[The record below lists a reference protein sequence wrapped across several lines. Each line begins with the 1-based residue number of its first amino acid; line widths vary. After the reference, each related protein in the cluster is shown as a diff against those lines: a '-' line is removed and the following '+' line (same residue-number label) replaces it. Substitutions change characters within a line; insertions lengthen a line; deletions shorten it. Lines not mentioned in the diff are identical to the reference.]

1 MADKKNKK
9 VLAIFIDG
17 TFIPSREGATN
28 RFLNLTRKLTEHNFK
43 VIVIHCYRG
52 WSNLNLIKKEK
63 FTTYFLEPKNYY
75 YNFNLITNILKK
87 ENVNIIQFNDP
98 SVLTYLGLNIK
109 KRYPSFLIYEA
120 HDVVSQLLKNLG
132 KENKKI
138 LEKERKAVQA
148 ADGITCFTQKD
159 KNQLIKLRANKKK
172 IIINPCGVNVKE
184 ILYCGPNLKAKNLLF
199 LGNHFYEP
207 NKRALDY
214 LLEKVMPI
222 LSRRDPKI
230 FLNIAGN
237 YPFERYKKYTK
248 NKRINFLDFV
258 PNLNSVF
265 KKTTI
270 ALAPI
275 KFGSGIR
282 IKILNYM
289 AAGIPTIST
298 TLGSSGIENKKS
310 LMIENNFSKY
320 PGLIISLLRDKEKLI
335 EISKNARDVIEE
347 KYSWEIISQEIIKR
361 YNSIENKSF
370 VGSRKNEPDKKF
382 VLPHW
387 LEENLKKE
395 RFNDKDFLFKNK
407 DYLYGKAGNNSLNFF
422 KRRYF

>member
-75 YNFNLITNILKK
+75 YNFDLITNILKK

-138 LEKERKAVQA
+138 LKKERKAVQI
-148 ADGITCFTQKD
+148 ADGIICFTQKD
-159 KNQLIKLRANKKK
+159 KNQLIKLGANKEK
-172 IIINPCGVNVKE
+172 IIINPCGVNIKE
-184 ILYCGPNLKAKNLLF
+184 VLYCGPNLKAKNLLF

-207 NKRALDY
+207 NRRALDY
-214 LLEKVMPI
+214 LLKRIIPI
-222 LSRRDPKI
+222 LFKNEPKI
-230 FLNIAGN
+230 SLKIVGN
-237 YPFERYKKYTK
+237 YPLNRYQEHFK
-248 NKRINFLDFV
+248 NKRIDFLGFV
-258 PNLNSVF
+258 PDLNSVF

-298 TLGSSGIENKKS
+298 TLGASGIENKKS
-310 LMIENNFSKY
+310 LIIENNLSKY
-320 PGLIISLLRDKEKLI
+320 PELIISLLKDKEKLI
-335 EISKNARDVIEE
+335 EISKNARDVIEK
-347 KYSWEIISQEIIKR
+347 KYSWEIISQEIIKY

-370 VGSRKNEPDKKF
+370 VGSKKNEPDKKF
-382 VLPHW
+382 ILPHW

-395 RFNDKDFLFKNK
+395 RFNDKDFLFKDK
-407 DYLYGKAGNNSLNFF
+407 EYLYGKAGNNSLIL
-422 KRRYF
+422 KKRYF